1 MPTHKEYLEI
11 NEEEVYEYIKKYGGN
26 PRLMGS
32 KYFIDAL
39 ERIESLD
46 VKSAP
51 MEMIHV
57 QALSHTVMR
66 FSMYFVDNVN
76 ILPTH
81 KLLNACWGAWRECAR
96 RLIKERRSQFWA
108 SIKRGASPSE
118 N

>member
-1 MPTHKEYLEI
+1 
-11 NEEEVYEYIKKYGGN
+11 
-26 PRLMGS
+26 MGS